1 MPTLPSPEEARL
13 DAVILAMLDRERELY
28 PSQMFAV
35 LRRDHGDLPLL
46 RTRAV
51 LARLFAERR
60 VARLWQRYLLPR
72 DIEAVRAD
80 WLARIDR
87 HSALLDAMEDDEAS
101 DDARDMVRRWTGW
114 GVEGCDF
121 AS

>member
-1 MPTLPSPEEARL
+1 MPTLPSPEEARM

-35 LRRDHGDLPLL
+35 LRRDHRDLPLR

-87 HSALLDAMEDDEAS
+87 HAALLDAMEDDEAS
-101 DDARDMVRRWTGW
+101 DDARDMVRRWMGW